1 MATSRSRGASGSRG
15 GRGGRTGTVGS
26 DYYGDES
33 PDVILPTPPPGSA
46 RGGGARRGS
55 GGSGGGSGRGKASGA
70 GSGKSG
76 SGGGRSSG
84 SAGGK
89 GGARSAKSGSTRAA
103 ANGRGK
109 QAGRAGTTGRRGA
122 AGKAAG
128 KKARNPATSNL
139 LIVLTAWLFRA
150 LGMAWLLVA
159 GVVGGLVRRFG
170 RNARELHPDHKRDG
184 LGLVFLGLAIV
195 FAAAVWA
202 RMHNTA
208 FEGIYTLTSSVV
220 GEGAFTVPIMF
231 ALVGWR
237 FMRHPD
243 RNAALPPAE
252 IGWTALMTGAL
263 GLLHIAKG
271 VPTLSPRGGGW
282 PAVRTAGGLVG
293 MVASWPLDKGLTA
306 WVATPLLG
314 LVAAYGVLVITGTP
328 VRDVPERL
336 RELRALFGYPV
347 DEWNDQAF
355 ERRDEDD
362 TSIEGGKRRGEISR
376 GTIRL
381 KGALEQGEQRKPYDP
396 QVLVT
401 NAKGGAGAAAPRMPE
416 ARIGEGLLDDLGF
429 TTEPG
434 AVPPVEEQ
442 PAAFQPVQQE
452 PVKPVPQTV
461 RPAPVLPG
469 EQLTLSGA
477 AAGSYSLPPA
487 GMLREGSP
495 HKARTKANDKVVAD
509 LQDVFE
515 QFKVDATVAGFT
527 RGPTV
532 TRYEIEL
539 GDGVKVER
547 VTGLSKNISY
557 AVKSAEVRILPVIP
571 GKSAI
576 GVEIP
581 NVDKEIVSLGDML
594 RSDAALADHHAM
606 VVGLGKDVEG
616 KTVLANL
623 AKMPHVLVAGATGS
637 GKALALDTPIP
648 TPRGW
653 TTMGGVQVGDE
664 VFDEHGAP
672 CTITAATP
680 VMYGRP
686 CYEVEFSDGTVIVAD
701 AEHLWRTSTVAGR
714 QQRGRP
720 PTGMPYWPA
729 ADVARLAERAAQV
742 LREPDRP
749 VASGEVLADVGT
761 KFRNVL
767 YVAIKDVPKKG
778 RHVRQSYRRAGREV
792 TFWVHAYSRHDVYRA
807 LMDQVTAPAG
817 SGQIRVVDAD
827 PVTTER
833 IAASLRHNGRLNH
846 SVALCGPLDYPE
858 SDLPVA
864 PYTFGCWLGD
874 GRTGGAG
881 ITSADEEIPDQI
893 RADGYLVTHHAST
906 RLQYTIWNRPERDRR
921 IADALRL
928 AEQGMS
934 VEKAAA
940 HVGVGLSA
948 TFRAA
953 GGRFP
958 QGRRGTFTPSSPP
971 RARYQT
977 LRETFR
983 QVGTKHIPYAYLCAS
998 IEQRRALLAGLLD
1011 TDGYCAPGGVVE
1023 FAVTNERLARDTLE
1037 LVIGL
1042 GYKATLRTKPCRGR
1056 SRETSTVYTVA
1067 FTPHEPVFRLNR
1079 KRARQHEVRPTSA
1092 ARWRY
1097 IVDVRPVESV
1107 PVRCIAVSSPSHL
1120 YLASRA
1126 CIPTHN
1132 SVCLN
1137 GLITSVL
1144 MRATPDEVK
1153 MILIDPKRVE
1163 LSIYEGIPHLMTPI
1177 ITSPK
1182 KAAEALEWVV
1192 GEMETRYDDLAAF
1205 GFRHVDDFN
1214 KAVRA
1219 GKIKLPPGSERELRP
1234 YPYLVTVIDELA
1246 DLMMVAPRDVEDS
1259 VVRITQLARAAGI
1272 HLVIATQRPS
1282 VDVVTGLIKANVP
1295 SRLAF
1300 ATSSLADSRVILDQP
1315 GAEKLVGQGDAL
1327 FLPMGASK
1335 PLRLQNAYVSEKEI
1349 RDVVEYCKQQQQVEY
1364 RQDVA
1369 SAPEKAKEIDG
1380 DIGDD
1385 LELLIAA
1392 AELIIT
1398 SQFGSTSM
1406 LQRKLRVGFAKA
1418 GRLMDLLESRGIVG
1432 PSEGSKARDVL
1443 KRPDDLD
1450 EVLTSLRG
1458 G

>member
-1 MATSRSRGASGSRG
+1 
-15 GRGGRTGTVGS
+15 
-26 DYYGDES
+26 
-33 PDVILPTPPPGSA
+33 
-46 RGGGARRGS
+46 
-55 GGSGGGSGRGKASGA
+55 
-70 GSGKSG
+70 
-76 SGGGRSSG
+76 
-84 SAGGK
+84 
-89 GGARSAKSGSTRAA
+89 
-103 ANGRGK
+103 
-109 QAGRAGTTGRRGA
+109 
-122 AGKAAG
+122 
-128 KKARNPATSNL
+128 
-139 LIVLTAWLFRA
+139 
-150 LGMAWLLVA
+150 MAWLLVA
-159 GVVGGLVRRFG
+159 GIVGGIVRRFG

-220 GEGAFTVPIMF
+220 GDGAFAVPIMF
-231 ALVGWR
+231 GLVGWR

-252 IGWTALMTGAL
+252 IGWTALMAGAL
-263 GLLHIAKG
+263 GLLHLAKG
-271 VPTLSPRGGGW
+271 VPTLSHRGGGW

-293 MVASWPLDKGLTA
+293 MAASWPLDKGLTA
-306 WVATPLLG
+306 WVAAPLLG
-314 LVAAYGVLVITGTP
+314 LLAAYGLLVITGTP

-336 RELRALFGYPV
+336 RELRALFGFSV
-347 DEWNDQAF
+347 DEWNDEAAF
-355 ERRDEDD
+355 DDEDED
-362 TSIEGGKRRGEISR
+362 ASVEGGNRRGEISR
-376 GTIRL
+376 GVIRL
-381 KGALEQGEQRKPYDP
+381 KGALEPGDQRKPYDP

-401 NAKGGAGAAAPRMPE
+401 NARGKGGAPAAQMPE

-434 AVPPVEEQ
+434 AVPPAEEQ
-442 PAAFQPVQQE
+442 PAAFQAAEPE
-452 PVKPVPQTV
+452 PVKPAPPRTV
-461 RPAPVLPG
+461 RPTTPVLPG

-477 AAGSYSLPPA
+477 AAGSYTLPPA
-487 GMLREGSP
+487 SMLREGTP

-515 QFKVDATVAGFT
+515 QFKVDATVSGFT

-581 NVDKEIVSLGDML
+581 NTDKEIVSLGDML
-594 RSDAALADHHAM
+594 RSDVALADHHPM

-637 GKALALDTPIP
+637 GK
-648 TPRGW
+648 
-653 TTMGGVQVGDE
+653 
-664 VFDEHGAP
+664 
-672 CTITAATP
+672 
-680 VMYGRP
+680 
-686 CYEVEFSDGTVIVAD
+686 
-701 AEHLWRTSTVAGR
+701 
-714 QQRGRP
+714 
-720 PTGMPYWPA
+720 
-729 ADVARLAERAAQV
+729 
-742 LREPDRP
+742 
-749 VASGEVLADVGT
+749 
-761 KFRNVL
+761 
-767 YVAIKDVPKKG
+767 
-778 RHVRQSYRRAGREV
+778 
-792 TFWVHAYSRHDVYRA
+792 
-807 LMDQVTAPAG
+807 
-817 SGQIRVVDAD
+817 
-827 PVTTER
+827 
-833 IAASLRHNGRLNH
+833 
-846 SVALCGPLDYPE
+846 
-858 SDLPVA
+858 
-864 PYTFGCWLGD
+864 
-874 GRTGGAG
+874 
-881 ITSADEEIPDQI
+881 
-893 RADGYLVTHHAST
+893 
-906 RLQYTIWNRPERDRR
+906 
-921 IADALRL
+921 
-928 AEQGMS
+928 
-934 VEKAAA
+934 
-940 HVGVGLSA
+940 
-948 TFRAA
+948 
-953 GGRFP
+953 
-958 QGRRGTFTPSSPP
+958 
-971 RARYQT
+971 
-977 LRETFR
+977 
-983 QVGTKHIPYAYLCAS
+983 
-998 IEQRRALLAGLLD
+998 
-1011 TDGYCAPGGVVE
+1011 
-1023 FAVTNERLARDTLE
+1023 
-1037 LVIGL
+1037 
-1042 GYKATLRTKPCRGR
+1042 
-1056 SRETSTVYTVA
+1056 
-1067 FTPHEPVFRLNR
+1067 
-1079 KRARQHEVRPTSA
+1079 
-1092 ARWRY
+1092 
-1097 IVDVRPVESV
+1097 
-1107 PVRCIAVSSPSHL
+1107 
-1120 YLASRA
+1120 
-1126 CIPTHN
+1126 

-1144 MRATPDEVK
+1144 MRSTPDEVK

-1177 ITSPK
+1177 ITNPK

-1205 GFRHVDDFN
+1205 EFRHVDDFN

-1219 GKIKLPPGSERELRP
+1219 GKVTVPPGSERELRP
-1234 YPYLVTVIDELA
+1234 YPYLMVVVDELA

-1259 VVRITQLARAAGI
+1259 IVRITQLARAAGI

-1335 PLRLQNAYVSEKEI
+1335 PLRLQNAFVSEKEI
-1349 RDVVEYCKQQQQVEY
+1349 REVVEHCKQQQQVEY

-1369 SAPEKAKEIDG
+1369 AAPEKTKDIDG
-1380 DIGDD
+1380 EIGDD